1 MNATGIC
8 RVRKAFLRKGAEP
21 ETRKIRGS
29 SPAKRRGG
37 SEGRRNYTSE
47 DPELRDSKVHL
58 RNEDP
63 QGVLGVD
70 RKRTPGRELE

>member
-1 MNATGIC
+1 M
-8 RVRKAFLRKGAEP
+8 
-21 ETRKIRGS
+21 
-29 SPAKRRGG
+29 
-37 SEGRRNYTSE
+37 SE